1 MLGKEEGENKMRVLV
16 IIERIPAKRYLV
28 KLCTEELINEI
39 RELINKS
46 RHSQAV
52 TTVLAKGRFERE
64 VFEEDLPTLDADVI
78 LSKNTARW
86 DLTKL

>member
-1 MLGKEEGENKMRVLV
+1 MRVLV
-16 IIERIPAKRYLV
+16 IIERTPAKRYLV

-64 VFEEDLPTLDADVI
+64 VFEEDLPTLDADVM